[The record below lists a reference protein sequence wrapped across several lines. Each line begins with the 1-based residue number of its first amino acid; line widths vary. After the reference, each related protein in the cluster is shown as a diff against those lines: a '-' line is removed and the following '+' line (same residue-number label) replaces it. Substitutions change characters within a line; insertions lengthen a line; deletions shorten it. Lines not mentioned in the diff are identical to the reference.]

1 MRYFLHI
8 AYSGTNYRGW
18 QMQKGGVLSVQ
29 EVIEKN
35 LSQVF
40 KKPVY
45 VVGCGRTDAQV
56 HASQYFLHFQLE
68 DSWDF
73 DLLFRLNKMLPSD
86 ISVFDIIQVEPK
98 QHARFGAT
106 KRTYNYFIH
115 TYKDPFLKNIS
126 TLYTEY
132 KLDLH
137 KIGEAVALLTSYED
151 YHAFCKTPSAHSS
164 TLCTISEATLYS
176 NLAGDRIR
184 FQITSNRFLRGMIR
198 IIVGKLLLIGSGQM
212 TVAEFE
218 SLLISKKTPA
228 EFDVAHPQGLFLS
241 EVEYPFL
248 SIAPKSSFSA
258 FQQNGEWIKIS

>member
-40 KKPVY
+40 KKPVF
-45 VVGCGRTDAQV
+45 VIGCGRTDAQV
-56 HASQYFLHFQLE
+56 HASQYFLHFQIE
-68 DSWDF
+68 EEWDF
-73 DLLFRLNKMLPSD
+73 DLVFRLNKMLPPD
-86 ISVFDIIQVEPK
+86 ISVFDVIPVEPK

-106 KRTYNYFIH
+106 KRTYDYFIH

-126 TLYTEY
+126 TLYTEF
-132 KLDLH
+132 KLD
-137 KIGEAVALLTSYED
+137 IPPMARAVALLTAYED
-151 YHAFCKTPSAHSS
+151 YNAFCKTPLAHSS
-164 TLCTISEATLYS
+164 TLCSISSATLYS
-176 NLAGDRIR
+176 NLSGDRIR

-198 IIVGKLLLIGSGQM
+198 IIVGKLLLIGSRQM
-212 TVAEFE
+212 TVEEFE
-218 SLLISKKTPA
+218 ALLISKETPP

-241 EVEYPFL
+241 EVQYPFL
-248 SIAPKSSFSA
+248 TIPPKTSFSA
-258 FQQNGEWIKIS
+258 FQQNGEWFKR

>member
-86 ISVFDIIQVEPK
+86 ISVFDIIQFWQGPWPVV
-98 QHARFGAT
+98 R
-106 KRTYNYFIH
+106 
-115 TYKDPFLKNIS
+115 
-126 TLYTEY
+126 
-132 KLDLH
+132 
-137 KIGEAVALLTSYED
+137 AL
-151 YHAFCKTPSAHSS
+151 CPSGW
-164 TLCTISEATLYS
+164 TW
-176 NLAGDRIR
+176 
-184 FQITSNRFLRGMIR
+184 
-198 IIVGKLLLIGSGQM
+198 
-212 TVAEFE
+212 
-218 SLLISKKTPA
+218 P
-228 EFDVAHPQGLFLS
+228 
-241 EVEYPFL
+241 
-248 SIAPKSSFSA
+248 
-258 FQQNGEWIKIS
+258 

>member
-40 KKPVY
+40 KKPIFVI
-45 VVGCGRTDAQV
+45 GCGRTDAQV
-56 HASQYFLHFQLE
+56 HASQYFLHFQIE
-68 DSWDF
+68 EEWNF
-73 DLLFRLNKMLPSD
+73 DLVFRLNKMLPPD
-86 ISVFDIIQVEPK
+86 ISVFDLIPVEPK

-106 KRTYNYFIH
+106 KRTYDYFIH
-115 TYKDPFLKNIS
+115 TYKDPFLRNIS
-126 TLYTEY
+126 TLYTEF
-132 KLDLH
+132 KLDIP
-137 KIGEAVALLTSYED
+137 KMAKAVAVLTNYED
-151 YHAFCKTPSAHSS
+151 YHAFCKTPNAHSS
-164 TLCTISEATLYS
+164 TLCLISKADLFANET
-176 NLAGDRIR
+176 GDRIR

-212 TVAEFE
+212 TVDEFE
-218 SLLISKKTPA
+218 ELLISKITPP

-241 EVEYPFL
+241 EIQYPFL
-248 SIAPKSSFSA
+248 TIPPKTSFSA
-258 FQQNGEWIKIS
+258 FQQNGEWVKIN